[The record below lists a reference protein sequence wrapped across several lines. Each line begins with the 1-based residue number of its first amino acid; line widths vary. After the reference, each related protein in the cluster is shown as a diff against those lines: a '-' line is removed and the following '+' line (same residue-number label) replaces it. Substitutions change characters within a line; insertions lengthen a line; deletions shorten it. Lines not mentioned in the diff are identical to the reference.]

1 MIERKE
7 RDGENISIHR
17 RYSITTLYYQPACS
31 VKYRNKTPTSSE
43 TIDKYEHLSKDQKS
57 ILAMQH
63 SRPTDPC
70 MPLSVLN
77 AGKWWYIIIDIES
90 LLVMSVN
97 DTIQRGIE

>member
-1 MIERKE
+1 MVKTSVYTVIRLLLP
-7 RDGENISIHR
+7 
-17 RYSITTLYYQPACS
+17 TLYYQPACS

-43 TIDKYEHLSKDQKS
+43 TIERYGHLSKDQKS
-57 ILAMQH
+57 TLAMQH
-63 SRPTDPC
+63 SRWTDPC